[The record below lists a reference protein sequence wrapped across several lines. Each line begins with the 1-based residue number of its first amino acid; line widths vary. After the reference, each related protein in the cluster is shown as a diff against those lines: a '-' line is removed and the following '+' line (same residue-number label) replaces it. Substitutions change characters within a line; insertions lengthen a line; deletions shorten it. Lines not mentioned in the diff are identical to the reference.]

1 MEEYKRIC
9 PNCYKEVSSRDMYLD
24 LESGKIG
31 CTYCFEDKIRQH
43 SDWCKEWRKKNMAG
57 ENMTYPKTFEEFIN
71 QYSFKDRKQE
81 YTNGSMLISVVRVLQ
96 AYDYYCKKQAPK
108 SRMQYVVTTYDDENF
123 YFDFDTHE
131 LQEYGGTVT
140 ILNQKGQIV
149 FLVPLSKVECIIVKE
164 VGTNKNIQDGRK

>member
-1 MEEYKRIC
+1 
-9 PNCYKEVSSRDMYLD
+9 
-24 LESGKIG
+24 
-31 CTYCFEDKIRQH
+31 
-43 SDWCKEWRKKNMAG
+43 MAG

-96 AYDYYCKKQAPK
+96 AYDYYCKKQAPE
-108 SRMQYVVTTYDDENF
+108 SRTQYVVTTYDYENF

-131 LQEYGGTVT
+131 LQEYGETVT